1 MNNFIFCSISR
12 IPLRKRYLVF
22 QRHILTAFF
31 QNCVYHS
38 ISAAKIAA
46 PPYQIE
52 YEGAVYF
59 FGGPPTFL
67 YLFMR
72 IGSYAQYAKDRVPV
86 FDYRLTTISHK
97 AEKPG
102 LPSVFKACA
111 KVR

>member
-38 ISAAKIAA
+38 IPAAKIAA

-52 YEGAVYF
+52 YEDCMI
-59 FGGPPTFL
+59 FGGALFL
-67 YLFMR
+67 YGTLLCNTMR
-72 IGSYAQYAKDRVPV
+72 NFRLILV
-86 FDYRLTTISHK
+86 F
-97 AEKPG
+97 
-102 LPSVFKACA
+102 CA
-111 KVR
+111 KISRDRREKHAHPDCRR

>member
-38 ISAAKIAA
+38 ISAAKIAP

-52 YEGAVYF
+52 YEGTVC
-59 FGGPPTFL
+59 FL
-67 YLFMR
+67 GERCFYMGRFSAIR
-72 IGSYAQYAKDRVPV
+72 CVISGS
-86 FDYRLTTISHK
+86 F
-97 AEKPG
+97 
-102 LPSVFKACA
+102 
-111 KVR
+111 

>member
-22 QRHILTAFF
+22 QRHILTALF

-52 YEGAVYF
+52 YEGTV
-59 FGGPPTFL
+59 
-67 YLFMR
+67 
-72 IGSYAQYAKDRVPV
+72 
-86 FDYRLTTISHK
+86 
-97 AEKPG
+97 
-102 LPSVFKACA
+102 
-111 KVR
+111 